1 MKMENNTMPKPIPKI
16 ICETKPCFSK
26 VAKKK
31 QQNWNDYHNKNNN
44 FRCNKKFISFVQYIC
59 IITSKV

>member
-26 VAKKK
+26 VAKK
-31 QQNWNDYHNKNNN
+31 NNKTGMITIT
-44 FRCNKKFISFVQYIC
+44 KIIISDVIKNLSLLFSIFVL
-59 IITSKV
+59 